1 VTGPNDGTGER
12 TGDDGSQGPAVE
24 PAGSPSRSGL
34 EIAREALAAARAEVR
49 RRGGRAGAGDPGR
62 SSTGAAAPSG
72 WRSRRAAAERRSG
85 AHPDER
91 DPQPLDSALGRLL
104 AERGW
109 QTDAAVGGAM
119 GRWGAIVGPELAGHC
134 EPVSCQRGELVVQA
148 DSTAWATQL
157 RLLAPTLARRLNEDL
172 GAGTV
177 ATVTVLGPRPPSWR
191 RGPLSV
197 RGRGPRDTYG

>member
-1 VTGPNDGTGER
+1 M
-12 TGDDGSQGPAVE
+12 
-24 PAGSPSRSGL
+24 
-34 EIAREALAAARAEVR
+34 AREALAAAKVEAR
-49 RRGGRAGAGDPGR
+49 RRGWSAGAGSGPGSAG
-62 SSTGAAAPSG
+62 SSMSG
-72 WRSRRAAAERRSG
+72 WRSRRAAAEQRSG

-91 DPQPLDSALGRLL
+91 DPQPLTAAVDRLL

-119 GRWGAIVGPELAGHC
+119 GRWPVIVGAELAAHC
-134 EPVSCQRGELVVQA
+134 QPQSFDRGQLVVQA

-157 RLLAPTLARRLNEDL
+157 RLLAPALLRRLNEDL

-177 ATVTVLGPRPPSWR
+177 AAVKVLGPGSPSWK
-191 RGPLSV
+191 RGRLSV

>member
-1 VTGPNDGTGER
+1 MTAPDP
-12 TGDDGSQGPAVE
+12 GPANPAD
-24 PAGSPSRSGL
+24 PAGPAGRPGPDEPSVARRGL
-34 EIAREALAAARAEVR
+34 TIAREALAAAKAEAR
-49 RRGGRAGAGDPGR
+49 RRGLRAGAGRD
-62 SSTGAAAPSG
+62 TGGGPAVSGSG
-72 WRSRRAAAERRSG
+72 WRSRRGAADQRSG

-91 DPQPLDSALGRLL
+91 DPQLLTAALDRLL

-119 GRWGAIVGPELAGHC
+119 GRWAAIVGPELAAHC
-134 EPVSCQRGELVVQA
+134 EPVSFDGGELVVRA

-157 RLLAPTLARRLNEDL
+157 RLLVPVLLRRLNEDL

-177 ATVTVLGPRPPSWR
+177 ASVRVLGPGSPSWK
-191 RGPLSV
+191 RGRLSV

>member
-1 VTGPNDGTGER
+1 MPP
-12 TGDDGSQGPAVE
+12 S
-24 PAGSPSRSGL
+24 GSPVRRGL
-34 EIAREALAAARAEVR
+34 DLAREALAAAKVEAR
-49 RRGGRAGAGDPGR
+49 RRGWATGVGQGRGVGSGPG
-62 SSTGAAAPSG
+62 SA
-72 WRSRRAAAERRSG
+72 WRSRRLAPDQRSS

-91 DPQPLDSALGRLL
+91 DPQSLTAAVDRLL

-119 GRWGAIVGPELAGHC
+119 GRWPAIVGPELAAHC
-134 EPVSCQRGELVVQA
+134 QPLSFDRGELVVQA

-157 RLLAPTLARRLNEDL
+157 RLLAPTLVRRLNEDL

-177 ATVTVLGPRPPSWR
+177 SAVKVLGPDSPSWK
-191 RGPLSV
+191 RGRLSV